1 MFHRVRIDARKK
13 IMENAQETDPVKIQN
28 HIFFGEEARDF
39 LSKNLIQVNKV
50 SKFKLKYCKNK
61 YCYNILQSMLNYTI
75 DFLS

>member
-50 SKFKLKYCKNK
+50 SKFIREL
-61 YCYNILQSMLNYTI
+61 
-75 DFLS
+75 